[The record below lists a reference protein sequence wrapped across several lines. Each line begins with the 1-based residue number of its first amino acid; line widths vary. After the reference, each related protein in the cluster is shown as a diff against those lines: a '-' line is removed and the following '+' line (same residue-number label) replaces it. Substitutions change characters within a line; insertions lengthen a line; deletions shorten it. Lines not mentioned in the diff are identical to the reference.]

1 MFRPLKGHYQ
11 EITTVIK
18 RHVHTSNAVEL

>member
-11 EITTVIK
+11 GVTTFAK
-18 RHVHTSNAVEL
+18 RSALNPPLLT